1 MWHTQLPISK
11 QGEKMESLE
20 IHSSFLKQ
28 RHCKTSYWLLPF
40 ENKNTP
46 SKVNYVLKKFG
57 IRKSALK
64 VLPQTLLGKV
74 QMEMA

>member
-20 IHSSFLKQ
+20 IHSSFWKQ

-46 SKVNYVLKKFG
+46 SKVKLLKFG

-64 VLPQTLLGKV
+64 VLPHTLLGKV
-74 QMEMA
+74 QMDMA